1 MNQLPTKCPICN
13 GELAVTRLYCPQ
25 CDTTIEGHFSPGR
38 NPFANLSPEQLQFTL
53 TFVRCEGRFNRM
65 EEELN
70 LSYPTLRNRLN
81 DVIRTLGFEPG
92 REEPQPQVV
101 RLSAED
107 RLRILDEL
115 AQGKIS
121 SEEAQQ
127 QLRGVKKSEPAGM
140 DANSSERKG

>member
-1 MNQLPTKCPICN
+1 MNHLLTKCPVCS
-13 GELAVTRLYCPQ
+13 GELAATRLYCPQ

-38 NPFANLSPEQLQFTL
+38 NHFASLSPEQMQFAL
-53 TFVRCEGRFNRM
+53 TFIRCEGRFNRM

-81 DVIRTLGFEPG
+81 EVIRALGFEPG

-101 RLSAED
+101 RPSAED
-107 RLRILDEL
+107 RLRILDDL

-127 QLRGVKKSEPAGM
+127 LLRGVKKFDATNETTPA
-140 DANSSERKG
+140 ERKG

>member
-1 MNQLPTKCPICN
+1 MNQLPIKCPICN

-92 REEPQPQVV
+92 REEPQPQGV

-107 RLRILDEL
+107 RLRILDDL

-127 QLRGVKKSEPAGM
+127 QLRGVKKGESAGM

>member
-1 MNQLPTKCPICN
+1 MNQLPIKCPICN

-70 LSYPTLRNRLN
+70 LSYPSLRNRLN

-92 REEPQPQVV
+92 REEPQPQGV

-107 RLRILDEL
+107 RLRILDDL

-127 QLRGVKKSEPAGM
+127 QLRGVKKGESAGM

>member
-1 MNQLPTKCPICN
+1 MNQLPIKCPICN

-107 RLRILDEL
+107 RLRILDDL

-127 QLRGVKKSEPAGM
+127 QLRGVKKGESAGM

>member
-1 MNQLPTKCPICN
+1 MNQLPIKCPICN

-127 QLRGVKKSEPAGM
+127 QLRGGKKGEPAGM

>member
-1 MNQLPTKCPICN
+1 MNQLPIKCPICN

-92 REEPQPQVV
+92 REESQPQVV

-127 QLRGVKKSEPAGM
+127 QLRGGKKGEPAGM

>member
-92 REEPQPQVV
+92 REEPQPQAV
-101 RLSAED
+101 RLSADD
-107 RLRILDEL
+107 RLRILDDL

-127 QLRGVKKSEPAGM
+127 QLRGVKKGESAGM